1 LIGEGLEDEEKP
13 SNILGGV
20 LSIRGKRDIIEIWV
34 RDGKDE
40 DLKIQIGEKI
50 RDALSLNPNNLT
62 FYFKVNSKSLIVSI
76 FGGLF
81 SKKYLGQIHAQGC

>member
-1 LIGEGLEDEEKP
+1 MLFSLIGEGLEDEEKP

-50 RDALSLNPNNLT
+50 RDALNLNPNNLT
-62 FYFKVNSKSLIVSI
+62 YYFKVNSKSLIVFI
-76 FGGLF
+76 QYF
-81 SKKYLGQIHAQGC
+81 SFY